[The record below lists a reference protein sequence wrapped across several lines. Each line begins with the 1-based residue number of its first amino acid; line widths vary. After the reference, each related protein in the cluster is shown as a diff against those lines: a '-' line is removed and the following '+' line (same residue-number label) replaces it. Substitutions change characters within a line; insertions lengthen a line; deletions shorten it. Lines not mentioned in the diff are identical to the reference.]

1 MIIKACFRRVTHS
14 FLLTMEDNTS
24 EAQDL
29 SLCGNLTL
37 EYEQLWR
44 AYEFWCEGVLFTSL
58 GIFGKLDSSFK
69 EYILYQSNNLDGVGV

>member
-1 MIIKACFRRVTHS
+1 
-14 FLLTMEDNTS
+14 MEGNTS

-37 EYEQLWR
+37 EYERLWR

-58 GIFGKLDSSFK
+58 GIFGKLDSNLK
-69 EYILYQSNNLDGVGV
+69 KHILLDTQTIWMDSKGMGKV